1 MEWGMLPFACVV
13 VRITL
18 QCSTVHFISCH
29 IIVSSSY
36 QILLISLHTS
46 FQCNQDLQTLH
57 NSIQQYGKV
66 YARVYFNI
74 LNYNEGYYTRI
85 LFEISMTS
93 LMMIAVKVK
102 W

>member
-1 MEWGMLPFACVV
+1 MEWGMLHFACVIT
-13 VRITL
+13 RITV
-18 QCSTVHFISCH
+18 QCSTVHFISGH
-29 IIVSSSY
+29 IVVSSSY
-36 QILLISLHTS
+36 QILPISLHSS

-57 NSIQQYGKV
+57 DSIQQYRTV

-74 LNYNEGYYTRI
+74 LNCNEGYYTRI